1 MDWFLYDRDLRHER
15 INTFLNNI
23 STFALKY
30 ASFVSNCFV
39 QKRFLSTQ
47 ERFGV
52 LDENFTQHFVNG
64 TYKI

>member
-1 MDWFLYDRDLRHER
+1 M
-15 INTFLNNI
+15 
-23 STFALKY
+23 FALKY
-30 ASFVSNCFV
+30 ASFVSNCFA